1 MPDELHGPPFTRVQG
16 QYLAYIATY
25 IKLHGRAPAEWE
37 VQHYFKVTPP
47 SVHGMILTLERRGLI
62 ARTPGVARSI
72 RVLVPRDAIPPLE

>member
-1 MPDELHGPPFTRVQG
+1 MPDQPHGPPFTRIQG

-25 IKLHGRAPAEWE
+25 LKLHGRAPAEWE

-47 SVHGMILTLERRGLI
+47 SVHAMILTLERRGLI

-72 RVLVPRDAIPPLE
+72 RVLVPRDAIPSLE